1 MSDYWRHA
9 AFIVGEEAGNF
20 NLSVFVEV
28 SDVYGAKTRQEGQV
42 VVRPVVIDASAVSQ
56 FADAVDSDF
65 ESGDLAKG
73 TGFWTV
79 KNIGNLSRRLQGLSC
94 FGVVIIAVAATFF
107 LFTIIAWCR

>member
-1 MSDYWRHA
+1 M
-9 AFIVGEEAGNF
+9 
-20 NLSVFVEV
+20 FVEV

-73 TGFWTV
+73 TGF
-79 KNIGNLSRRLQGLSC
+79 
-94 FGVVIIAVAATFF
+94 
-107 LFTIIAWCR
+107 